1 MEFCAQYSSPY
12 WGRVCLRFPP
22 LFHQISTCRCVSC
35 YPVSGRYCFLLVV
48 PFFWIFPS
56 FHFSPQ
62 WHLSLGRRCGD
73 IYVSLRLSVSESHS
87 LPLGQLWVSVL
98 VAIFCKYKCLYSYS
112 YNNKSLEAS
121 LMSCLFIR
129 IIVAVSSL
137 GSLNYSGDIFIS
149 IMV

>member
-1 MEFCAQYSSPY
+1 MNFVPNTHLHTGVESDSGFHRYCA
-12 WGRVCLRFPP
+12 
-22 LFHQISTCRCVSC
+22 LFHQISTRQCVSC
-35 YPVSGRYCFLLVV
+35 YPVSRRHSFLLVI

-98 VAIFCKYKCLYSYS
+98 VAIFCKYKC
-112 YNNKSLEAS
+112 
-121 LMSCLFIR
+121 FIQ
-129 IIVAVSSL
+129 L
-137 GSLNYSGDIFIS
+137 QL
-149 IMV
+149 